1 MAYGRD
7 EAMLGG
13 LATGAKASIGNAFC
27 FSAGVYHRMRA
38 AFFSGDVA
46 TAQAEQGRS
55 CTVVNMMQEAK

>member
-1 MAYGRD
+1 
-7 EAMLGG
+7 MLGG

-27 FSAGVYHRMRA
+27 FSAGIYHRLRA
-38 AFFSGDVA
+38 AFFKGDMA